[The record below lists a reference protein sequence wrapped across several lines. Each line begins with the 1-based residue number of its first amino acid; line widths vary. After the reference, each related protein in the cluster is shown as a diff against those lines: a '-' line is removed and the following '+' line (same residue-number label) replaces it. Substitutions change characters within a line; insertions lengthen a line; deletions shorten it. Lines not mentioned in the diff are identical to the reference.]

1 MPHVSSA
8 ELDQNLDEKIT
19 NQFTDY
25 FLALSKTAEG
35 KQIFN
40 SFFTKTEKIMFA
52 KRLAL
57 ILMLEKQVPFSHIEQ
72 ALKMSP
78 TTVARYSVQVEGG
91 KFTHLARW
99 FKTIHNRKI
108 FWQSV
113 EILIR

>member
-1 MPHVSSA
+1 
-8 ELDQNLDEKIT
+8 
-19 NQFTDY
+19 
-25 FLALSKTAEG
+25 
-35 KQIFN
+35 
-40 SFFTKTEKIMFA
+40 
-52 KRLAL
+52 
-57 ILMLEKQVPFSHIEQ
+57 MLEKQVPFSHIEQ

-113 EILIR
+113 EILIRAGLPARGKDRWKYINEQFKKHGY